1 MVLLTLT
8 TPELD
13 PGSWSFSGA
22 TVHEPASGRCG
33 LTGAPEYAASCAL
46 KGDGPT
52 ALVSKRRPERPR
64 ARFRGARY
72 RRASTQ
78 SAVRVMSGRRLPPMS
93 L

>member
-8 TPELD
+8 APELD

-52 ALVSKRRPERPR
+52 ALVSNAAPGAPKSPL
-64 ARFRGARY
+64 RGGRY